1 MFAVTPSSVFVRLA
15 VPPLRVVYDTAS
27 RQIVRYEGRVPPM
40 QVLNGRLQD
49 LDARVE
55 YETVTAGYQ

>member
-1 MFAVTPSSVFVRLA
+1 MGKERVIW
-15 VPPLRVVYDTAS
+15 VPPRRVVFDTAS
-27 RQIVRYEGRVPPM
+27 RQILRYEGRVPPM